1 MALTVEFAG
10 DLRSF
15 VESQKNKGSIL
26 IRRKAVKGRSKRL
39 GSKGRHKFRRLPWP
53 SVFEQRHYDIIG
65 LGLVATAVFF
75 SLIFYLSWDGGKVG
89 DSLAWL
95 LTYFLGLAAYIAP
108 LALFFAGALLILR
121 PYIPSLA
128 PFRIGAICLMLALT
142 LGFSAQAFGIGS
154 DDPARQSVLY
164 APYLTD
170 HGGLVGEVLYTG
182 TSALFQRAGA
192 IVISVFL
199 AATGVLLLSGA
210 SISGVLNR
218 SREAV
223 SGVARRAG
231 SGSHDLISKL
241 EERLKQ
247 TDTYDTQTHAQPDM
261 GVSHGTVAIESGDGR
276 KEAKEEDG
284 DIDVLTTEHGETV
297 ALSSSTDGDDEV
309 LKGKPSKG
317 DVGRT
322 PQGNRRGPVTE
333 SSEVTYKLPGTG
345 FLKKSGANAVP
356 DTSNQKE
363 ISDRLVDVLKS
374 FNVEAQVIGTVNGPH
389 VTRYELQL
397 APGIK
402 VAKVAQLKDDLAYA
416 LASTDI
422 RIITPI
428 PGKKAVGVEVPN
440 RRRLM
445 VHLGD
450 IMNTSQKGSKGSVL
464 PKDASPIAVWLG
476 KDVAGKAVWTD
487 LAQMP
492 HIMVAGTTGSGKSG
506 CINAMLSSMLLR
518 STPDEV
524 RMVLIDPKQVEL
536 NYYESIP
543 HLLAPLV
550 TSPRLAANVL
560 GNLVKEMQGR
570 YDLLSEARCRSLP
583 EFNRFRKSIGER
595 TLPYIVCVV
604 DELADLMMVAS
615 AEVEESI
622 TRLAQRS
629 RAVGIHLLLA
639 TQRPSTDIITGT
651 IKVNVPA
658 RIGFSVSSQIDS
670 RVILDQVGAETLLGQ
685 GDMLFR
691 PAGSSK
697 LQRIQGAYITESE
710 IAELTA
716 FWCKQDHPD
725 MQEELLETAPVDK
738 DDDDRDLSP
747 DRDELLE
754 KAISLVAQT
763 QTASVSMLQRRLRVG
778 YTRAGRLIDM
788 LERRGLISGY
798 EGSKPRNVLISEAD
812 LGRVLADEGD
822 KDLAEEPSLEHEPD
836 LVTAEYER

>member
-1 MALTVEFAG
+1 M
-10 DLRSF
+10 
-15 VESQKNKGSIL
+15 
-26 IRRKAVKGRSKRL
+26 
-39 GSKGRHKFRRLPWP
+39 
-53 SVFEQRHYDIIG
+53 
-65 LGLVATAVFF
+65 AVFF
-75 SLIFYLSWDGGKVG
+75 SLVFYLSWDGGEIG
-89 DSLAWL
+89 DSLAWV
-95 LTYFLGLAAYIAP
+95 LTYLLGLAAYMAP
-108 LALFFAGALLILR
+108 LVLLFAGGLLILR
-121 PYIPSLA
+121 SYVPSLA
-128 PFRIGAICLMLALT
+128 PFRIGATCLMLALT

-164 APYLTD
+164 APYLTG
-170 HGGLVGEVLYTG
+170 HGGLMGELLYAG
-182 TSALFQRAGA
+182 TSALFQHAGA
-192 IVISVFL
+192 VLISVFL
-199 AATGVLLLSGA
+199 AATGILLLSGA
-210 SISGVLNR
+210 SLSGVFNR
-218 SREAV
+218 SREAI
-223 SGVARRAG
+223 SGVAKRAG
-231 SGSHDLISKL
+231 SGSQDLVAKL
-241 EERLKQ
+241 EARLKQ
-247 TDTYDTQTHAQPDM
+247 TDTYETQTHAQTDL
-261 GVSHGTVAIESGDGR
+261 GVSHGTVAIDSGEGAVEFTEESDHS
-276 KEAKEEDG
+276 D
-284 DIDVLTTEHGETV
+284 TQTSEHKETV
-297 ALSSSTDGDDEV
+297 ALPGSSDGGHE
-309 LKGKPSKG
+309 LEKGKS
-317 DVGRT
+317 RESNNELT

-333 SSEVTYKLPGTG
+333 SDDVAYKLPGTE

-363 ISDRLVDVLKS
+363 VSARLVDVLQS
-374 FNVEAQVIGTVNGPH
+374 FNVESQIIGTVNGPH

-397 APGIK
+397 APGTK
-402 VAKVAQLKDDLAYA
+402 VAKVSQLKDDLAYA

-422 RIITPI
+422 RILTPI

-450 IMNTSQKGSKGSVL
+450 IMKASKKGAKGGGL

-492 HIMVAGTTGSGKSG
+492 HILVAGTTGSGKSG
-506 CINAMLSSMLLR
+506 CINAMLSSILLR

-536 NYYESIP
+536 NYYESVP

-583 EFNRFRKSIGER
+583 EFNRFRKSTGER
-595 TLPYIVCVV
+595 TLPYIICVV

-615 AEVEESI
+615 SEVEESI

-710 IAELTA
+710 IEELTA
-716 FWCKQDHPD
+716 FWAQQDHPD
-725 MQEELLETAPVDK
+725 MQENLLETASVSE
-738 DDDDRDLSP
+738 DDDDRELSP
-747 DRDELLE
+747 DKDELLE

-798 EGSKPRNVLISEAD
+798 EGSKPRKVLISEAD
-812 LGRVLADEGD
+812 LGRVLTNEDE
-822 KDLAEEPSLEHEPD
+822 KDVVEEPSLEPEPD
-836 LVTAEYER
+836 LVTAEYEY